1 MPTSAKTVNVDRV
14 VSPTLPNIPSNISQE
29 ELLNKIVA
37 ERVEVSKSQAQTVI
51 SEKRNE
57 HVLEKSE
64 QAKLDEVLSL
74 CAEYDKQMQWEKN
87 NKPTPNRL
95 EYLQK
100 NGKSSV
106 PKTIKKTWILLDFSK
121 S

>member
-1 MPTSAKTVNVDRV
+1 MDQTPKPELNNMNNKLNNSISTSAKTVNVDRV
-14 VSPTLPNIPSNISQE
+14 VSPTLPNIAHIPSNISQE

-37 ERVEVSKSQAQTVI
+37 ERAEVSRSQLQTA
-51 SEKRNE
+51 SDKRNE

-87 NKPTPNRL
+87 NKPTPNRW
-95 EYLQK
+95 E
-100 NGKSSV
+100 
-106 PKTIKKTWILLDFSK
+106 
-121 S
+121 